1 MHKEREDRI
10 DRPAQSKSTPKTA
23 KPQPVKAKPKK
34 KGGA

>member
-23 KPQPVKAKPKK
+23 KPQKAKPKK